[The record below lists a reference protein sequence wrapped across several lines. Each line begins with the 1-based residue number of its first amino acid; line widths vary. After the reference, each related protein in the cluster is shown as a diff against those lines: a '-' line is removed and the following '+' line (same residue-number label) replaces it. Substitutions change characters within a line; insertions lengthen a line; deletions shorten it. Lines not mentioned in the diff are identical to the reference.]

1 MAQTDRDI
9 FGFLLVTLARRWR
22 RVLDHDLAT
31 SDLSDASWS
40 PLIHLSLS
48 GDGIS
53 QTELAARV
61 GLDSSSLVRLLDRL
75 VERGLIE
82 RQIDP
87 QDRRA
92 RLIHLTPQAG
102 PEIARIRDGL
112 TAIETEMLADLSD
125 ADLATII
132 SGLRKIGARI
142 ERLLASD
149 RGEAQ

>member
-22 RVLDHDLAT
+22 RVLDHDLAA

-102 PEIARIRDGL
+102 AEIARIRDGL

-132 SGLRKIGARI
+132 SGLRKIGTRI